1 VELFEESGDACT
13 ARVIE
18 LAVARSKALGITK
31 IVTASS
37 SGATALRFLKSWP
50 GERLIVVRYVF
61 GFEEPDVQE
70 MPADVARQ
78 IEQAGARIV
87 TAAHAFGGVGRA
99 VRRKMNTY
107 QVDEIIANTLRIF
120 GQGVKVACE
129 VTLMAC
135 DGGLVRTDEKV
146 IACGGSGRG
155 VDAALVVTPA
165 NTHNFFDLKVH
176 EIICKPRL

>member
-1 VELFEESGDACT
+1 MLFEESGESCT
-13 ARVIE
+13 GRVIQLALNRAGE
-18 LAVARSKALGITK
+18 LDIEK

-37 SGATALRFLKSWP
+37 TGATALRFLDAWP
-50 GERLIVVRYVF
+50 GDRLIVVRYVF
-61 GFEEPDVQE
+61 GFERPDVQE
-70 MPADVARQ
+70 MSPDVAKR

-99 VRRKMNTY
+99 VRRKMNTF

-135 DGGLVRTDEKV
+135 DAGLVRTDERV

-165 NTHNFFDLKVH
+165 NTHTFFDMKVH